1 MGIPKSICKAMAPPN
16 ISASEVDMEASTALP
31 KNGTGYPLGTILRGC
46 FTQAQS
52 RHNAQVGHIVL
63 QHNQHNGRQGH
74 HPQQRV
80 TKFGTGCKIEAQ
92 FPGSI
97 NLQ

>member
-1 MGIPKSICKAMAPPN
+1 MAP
-16 ISASEVDMEASTALP
+16 SQYLRQRSGYGGQYRAAQ
-31 KNGTGYPLGTILRGC
+31 NGTGYPLGTILRGC

-80 TKFGTGCKIEAQ
+80 TKFGTGCKIRG
-92 FPGSI
+92 PVSRI
-97 NLQ
+97 NKTYSNQ